1 MAYDIL
7 FEGLPGTRMP
17 GLQRWDH
24 WVERPAERPQL
35 PRGGWQRRDPS
46 CPDFWVQEVFH
57 PMAVPDDLEPRIPRV
72 RWPGASPR
80 WPSEV
85 LPPRC
90 ADFHPPGF
98 LPSSWLT
105 PGEPPRDRLERPAL
119 RSQPCPDWRG
129 WSSPVSPAQTVTW
142 CEERS
147 PRPRWVLRRP
157 SWLPDF
163 NPFSSEWRQ
172 MTATSPTPPCVCECY
187 CELPAPKGP
196 AGPSGDMSF
205 HVVHGA
211 PSAVPPPLNCP
222 SPADPPPRRMCDHF
236 VAQGCGRANSQAA
249 GAAPSRSGPAP
260 ARPPTTIHASTGADL
275 TINVLMP
282 AQQPA
287 TNGNAEPS
295 TGDLQPAANPPTGG
309 GSGPA
314 PTKPAAKPQ
323 APSLGESPA
332 TGTEP
337 AFPQPAPK
345 PATPEFSIRI
355 SVDGGGRLPH
365 EQGDDGKR
373 IYHWI
378 RKSSHQS
385 DREKRK
391 AAAEHTREICKAG
404 GYQFGDE
411 PVGLNHVQ
419 SMLEGTRIVWRADAP
434 PSASAEA
441 TAAEWH
447 FGALNS
453 LLETAG
459 RLAKNGY
466 HVIAVNAASAYHAGG
481 GFQTGGRHA
490 LEESICMRSTLF
502 ESLEKAETLAKEQQV
517 TAPSRCDPPRFEGR
531 EWTCH
536 IPETGC
542 IVSPDVEV
550 FRGCTDDGYPFY
562 SARQVAKMT
571 IISVAMP
578 NRNAE
583 VRDAPMDAPEGEEAR
598 QTLILQKFRTL
609 LWSAY
614 SDLVQRGQGKKAA
627 LVIPDVGCG
636 VYGNSL
642 EPPTRWI

>member
-1 MAYDIL
+1 
-7 FEGLPGTRMP
+7 MP

-46 CPDFWVQEVFH
+46 CPDFWLQEVFH

-323 APSLGESPA
+323 APSLGE
-332 TGTEP
+332 
-337 AFPQPAPK
+337 
-345 PATPEFSIRI
+345 
-355 SVDGGGRLPH
+355 
-365 EQGDDGKR
+365 
-373 IYHWI
+373 
-378 RKSSHQS
+378 
-385 DREKRK
+385 
-391 AAAEHTREICKAG
+391 EICKAG

-441 TAAEWH
+441 TAAERH
-447 FGALNS
+447 RHYSFGSSDLRDS
-453 LLETAG
+453 ICETAG